1 MKQFLFSDD
10 MALIQRWENI
20 LGKTTTQLID
30 DLERLYTVRD
40 AIVIFN
46 SCACGNKCDVIID
59 VLISNNNKV
68 LILDRVPD
76 FYKAQKWLAKGI
88 KGYGNAIMTSSY
100 LLSAIE
106 AISKELVWLIPDI
119 TTAFVN
125 HLVKKEH
132 IQNNN
137 EDKIYNELT
146 KKEQEIAKLLK
157 EGYTNSD
164 ISTMLD
170 VSLNTVKTHVKHIY
184 KKLQV
189 KDRISFSLLFNK

>member
-1 MKQFLFSDD
+1 MEQILFSDD
-10 MALIQRWENI
+10 MTLIQRWENI
-20 LGKTTTQLID
+20 LGKATTQLVD
-30 DLERLYTVRD
+30 DFERLYQVNN

-59 VLISNNNKV
+59 VLVSNNNKV

-88 KGYGNAIMTSSY
+88 KGYGNAIMTKSY
-100 LLSAIE
+100 LLSAVE
-106 AISKELVWLIPDI
+106 AISKEMVWLIPDI

-125 HLVKKEH
+125 HLVKKEYLH
-132 IQNNN
+132 NH
-137 EDKIYNELT
+137 EKIYNELT

-157 EGYTNSD
+157 GGYGNSD
-164 ISTMLD
+164 ISAMLD
-170 VSLNTVKTHVKHIY
+170 ISLNTVKTHVKNIY

-189 KDRISFSLLFNK
+189 KDRISFSLLFQ

>member
-1 MKQFLFSDD
+1 MEQILFSDD
-10 MALIQRWENI
+10 MTLIQRWENI
-20 LGKTTTQLID
+20 LGKATTQLVD
-30 DLERLYTVRD
+30 DFERLYQVSN

-59 VLISNNNKV
+59 VLVSNNNKV
-68 LILDRVPD
+68 LILDRIPD

-88 KGYGNAIMTSSY
+88 KGYGNAIMTKSY
-100 LLSAIE
+100 LLSAVE
-106 AISKELVWLIPDI
+106 AISKEMVWLIPDI

-132 IQNNN
+132 LHNH
-137 EDKIYNELT
+137 EKIYNELT

-157 EGYTNSD
+157 GGYGNSD
-164 ISTMLD
+164 ISAMLD
-170 VSLNTVKTHVKHIY
+170 ISLNTVKTHVKNIY

-189 KDRISFSLLFNK
+189 KDRISFSLLFQ

>member
-189 KDRISFSLLFNK
+189 KDRISFSLLFK

>member
-88 KGYGNAIMTSSY
+88 QGYGNAIMTSSY

-170 VSLNTVKTHVKHIY
+170 ISLNTVKTHVKNIY

-189 KDRISFSLLFNK
+189 KDRISFSLLFQ

>member
-1 MKQFLFSDD
+1 MEQILFSDD
-10 MALIQRWENI
+10 MTLIQRWENI
-20 LGKTTTQLID
+20 LGKATTHLID
-30 DLERLYTVRD
+30 DFDSLYQISD

-88 KGYGNAIMTSSY
+88 KGYGNAIMTKSY
-100 LLSAIE
+100 LLSAVE
-106 AISKELVWLIPDI
+106 AISKEMVWLIPDI

-132 IQNNN
+132 THNH
-137 EDKIYNELT
+137 EKIYNELT

-157 EGYTNSD
+157 EGHGNSD
-164 ISTMLD
+164 ISAMLN

-189 KDRISFSLLFNK
+189 KDRISFSLLFK

>member
-1 MKQFLFSDD
+1 MEQILFSDD

-170 VSLNTVKTHVKHIY
+170 ISLNNVKTHVKNIY

-189 KDRISFSLLFNK
+189 KDRISFSLLFQ

>member
-1 MKQFLFSDD
+1 MKQILFSDD

-170 VSLNTVKTHVKHIY
+170 ISLNTVKTHVKNIY

-189 KDRISFSLLFNK
+189 KDRISFSLLFQ

>member
-1 MKQFLFSDD
+1 MEQILFSDD
-10 MALIQRWENI
+10 MTLIQRWENI
-20 LGKTTTQLID
+20 LGKATTQLVD
-30 DLERLYTVRD
+30 DFECLYQVSN

-59 VLISNNNKV
+59 VLVSNNNKV

-157 EGYTNSD
+157 GGYGNSD
-164 ISTMLD
+164 ISAMLD
-170 VSLNTVKTHVKHIY
+170 ISLNTVKTHVKNIY

-189 KDRISFSLLFNK
+189 KDRISFSLLFQ

>member
-88 KGYGNAIMTSSY
+88 QGYGNAIMTSSY